1 MLQHTKLTN
10 HNIKK
15 IMKCFC
21 VDIDAT
27 KTSKLLG
34 INRNTINRFYLI
46 FRKAIYYDRSCH
58 VSKLTNST
66 IEFDESYFGA
76 RRKRGFHG
84 KLKRGR
90 GTQKKPV
97 FGIFKRNGEV
107 YTELIPDCKKK
118 TLIPIIQGK
127 VDVSCI
133 INADGWKA
141 YDGLVDVGYDKV
153 FRVNHSANQFALK
166 GTDGATVSVNGIES
180 FWSFTK
186 RRLSKFNGYSVNFD
200 LHLKECEWRW
210 SKTQTELLDRLT
222 KIVHNYDIKNRRENK
237 LKLFNS

>member
-1 MLQHTKLTN
+1 MIKYSKLTN
-10 HNIKK
+10 YETKK
-15 IMKCFC
+15 IMRHFC
-21 VDIDAT
+21 IDIDAT
-27 KTSKLLG
+27 RTAKLLN
-34 INRNTINRFYLI
+34 INRNTINRFYI
-46 FRKAIYYDRSCH
+46 FFRKAIYYSRIQETT
-58 VSKLTNST
+58 KLLGT

-76 RRKRGFHG
+76 KRVRGFHG

-107 YTELIPDCKKK
+107 YTELVPDCKAK

-127 VDVSCI
+127 VDIHSIV
-133 INADGWKA
+133 NADGWKA

-153 FRVNHSANQFALK
+153 FRVNHSKNQFALK
-166 GTDGATVSVNGIES
+166 GEDGATVSVNGIES

-186 RRLSKFNGYSVNFD
+186 RRLAKFNGYSTNFD

-210 SKTQTELLDRLT
+210 NKSESQLLDQLT
-222 KIVHNYDIKNRRENK
+222 KIVHTYNK
-237 LKLFNS
+237 YLALTKQ

>member
-1 MLQHTKLTN
+1 LTDRINHITK
-10 HNIKK
+10 I
-15 IMKCFC
+15 IG
-21 VDIDAT
+21 AT
-27 KTSKLLG
+27 
-34 INRNTINRFYLI
+34 
-46 FRKAIYYDRSCH
+46 
-58 VSKLTNST
+58 V
-66 IEFDESYFGA
+66 EFDEAYFGA
-76 RRKRGFHG
+76 KRIRGFHG

-90 GTQKKPV
+90 GTTKKPV

-133 INADGWKA
+133 VNADGWKA

-153 FRVNHSANQFALK
+153 FRVNHSKNQFALK
-166 GTDGATVSVNGIES
+166 GSDGATVTVNGIES

-210 SKTQTELLDRLT
+210 GKDEVKLLDQLT
-222 KIVHNYDIKNRRENK
+222 KILHNYTIKYLRK
-237 LKLFNS
+237 LKSKTD

>member
-1 MLQHTKLTN
+1 MIKYSKLTN
-10 HNIKK
+10 YETKK
-15 IMKCFC
+15 IMRHFC
-21 VDIDAT
+21 IDIDAT
-27 KTSKLLG
+27 RTAKLLN
-34 INRNTINRFYLI
+34 INRNTINRFYI
-46 FRKAIYYDRSCH
+46 FFRKAIYYSRIQETT
-58 VSKLTNST
+58 KLLGT

-76 RRKRGFHG
+76 KRVRGFHG

-107 YTELIPDCKKK
+107 YTELVPDCKAK

-127 VDVSCI
+127 VDVHSI
-133 INADGWKA
+133 VNADGWKA

-153 FRVNHSANQFALK
+153 FRVNHSKNQFALK
-166 GTDGATVSVNGIES
+166 GEDGATVSVNGIES

-186 RRLSKFNGYSVNFD
+186 RRLAKFNGYSTNFD

-210 SKTQTELLDRLT
+210 NKSESQLLDQLT
-222 KIVHNYDIKNRRENK
+222 KIVHTYNK
-237 LKLFNS
+237 YLALTKQ

>member
-1 MLQHTKLTN
+1 MN
-10 HNIKK
+10 
-15 IMKCFC
+15 CFC
-21 VDIDAT
+21 IDIEAS
-27 KTSKLLG
+27 KTSELLK

-46 FRKAIYYDRSCH
+46 FRKAIYYDRMNHLSNFTGGT
-58 VSKLTNST
+58 V
-66 IEFDESYFGA
+66 EFDESYFGGK
-76 RRKRGFHG
+76 RKRGFHG

-97 FGIFKRNGEV
+97 FGIYKRSGEV
-107 YTELIPDCKKK
+107 YTELIPDTKAK

-133 INADGWKA
+133 VNADGWKS

-153 FRVNHSANQFALK
+153 FRINHSKNQFALK
-166 GTDGATVSVNGIES
+166 GEDGATVTVNGIES

-186 RRLSKFNGYSVNFD
+186 RRLNKFNGYSVNFD

-210 SKTQTELLDRLT
+210 GETKQELFDELT
-222 KIVHNYDIKNRRENK
+222 KLTHIYNIRVLKKNSQ
-237 LKLFNS
+237 LKLTNQD

>member
-1 MLQHTKLTN
+1 MIKSTKLTR
-10 HNIKK
+10 HEIKK

-21 VDIDAT
+21 IDIDAT
-27 KTSKLLG
+27 KTAELLS
-34 INRNTINRFYLI
+34 INRNTVNRFYLI
-46 FRKAIYYDRSCH
+46 FRKAIYYNRVLH
-58 VSKLTNST
+58 ITKMIGT

-76 RRKRGFHG
+76 KRKRGFHG

-107 YTELIPDCKKK
+107 YTEVVSNCKAA

-127 VDVSCI
+127 VDVTSI

-153 FRVNHSANQFALK
+153 FRVNHSKNQFALK
-166 GTDGATVSVNGIES
+166 GSDGATISVNGIES

-186 RRLSKFNGYSVNFD
+186 RRLAKFNGYSVNFD

-210 SKTQTELLDRLT
+210 GKDQHQLFDQMI
-222 KIVHNYDIKNRRENK
+222 KILHDYSIKFLNK
-237 LKLFNS
+237 KNNKS

>member
-1 MLQHTKLTN
+1 MIQSTKLSI

-27 KTSKLLG
+27 RCSKLLG
-34 INRNTINRFYLI
+34 INRNTINRFYII
-46 FRKAIYYDRSCH
+46 FRRSIYYDRINH
-58 VSKLTNST
+58 ITKIIGATV
-66 IEFDESYFGA
+66 EFDEAYFGA
-76 RRKRGFHG
+76 KRIRGFHG

-90 GTQKKPV
+90 GTTKKPV

-153 FRVNHSANQFALK
+153 FRVNHSKNQFALK
-166 GTDGATVSVNGIES
+166 GSDGATVTVNGIES

-210 SKTQTELLDRLT
+210 GKDEVQLLDQLT
-222 KIVHNYDIKNRRENK
+222 KILHNYNIKYLRK
-237 LKLFNS
+237 LKSKTD